1 MGRKKLYKNFG
12 EKAMAHRLA
21 QRKYYK
27 KHAKKLRQKRMERYY
42 ATTGANIPK
51 NLS

>member
-1 MGRKKLYKNFG
+1 MGRKKVYRNLE
-12 EKAMAHRLA
+12 EKRQAINRNS
-21 QRKYYK
+21 RTYYK

>member
-27 KHAKKLRQKRMERYY
+27 KHAKKLKAARMEKYY
-42 ATTGANIPK
+42 ATNRQ
-51 NLS
+51 S